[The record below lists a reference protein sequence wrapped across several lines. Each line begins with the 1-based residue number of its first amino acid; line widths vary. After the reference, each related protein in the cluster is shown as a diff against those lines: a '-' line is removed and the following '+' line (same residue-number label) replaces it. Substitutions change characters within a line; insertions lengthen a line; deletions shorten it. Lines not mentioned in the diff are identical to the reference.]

1 MIRFRLEAFDSLTS
15 WQGLGEVLSRSTA
28 GPDLPSLDEFAA
40 MTKQA
45 RDEFNELRVAY
56 MEGKLTIGT
65 PQLNALGQA
74 AESVMAQ
81 NRYAIN
87 GRRGVLL
94 TGPSSVGKTTACI
107 SVMRYV
113 YLAFKT
119 QHPEAI
125 AAGAVPVA
133 YVEVPPSSTPKG
145 MMQRFA
151 DFYGI
156 PYGERSSLNIL
167 KKAVV
172 AAMRTSHTQL
182 VVVDEVH
189 NLSRVSAASGQS
201 VDTLKDLS
209 NDSTATFVYAGIGL
223 EATGLLAGARGDQI
237 SRRFTPLHMTVFK
250 YETKQEQAVW
260 NGIVGAFSKALPL
273 LAHDPASL
281 VEHSRWLHMQTGGNI
296 GTLQSILVQAVLS
309 LIDAGQPASERVTQK
324 LLSEARRDIRAVRG
338 SELIERAELTRSTRS
353 GRRSKSDDVA

>member
-1 MIRFRLEAFDSLTS
+1 MIRFRLEAHESLTS
-15 WQGLGEVLSRSTA
+15 WQGLDEVLSRSLVK
-28 GPDLPSLDEFAA
+28 PDLPSVDEFAS
-40 MTKQA
+40 MTMAA
-45 RDEFNELRVAY
+45 RDQFNEHRVAY

-65 PQLNALGQA
+65 PQLKALGQA

-81 NRYAIN
+81 NRYALN

-107 SVMRYV
+107 SLMRYV

-119 QHPEAI
+119 QHPQAH

-151 DFYGI
+151 DFYAI
-156 PYGERSSLNIL
+156 PYGERSSLNVL

-189 NLSRVSAASGQS
+189 NLSRASAANGQS

-209 NDSTATFVYAGIGL
+209 NDSPATFVYAGIGL
-223 EATGLLAGARGDQI
+223 EATGLLAGARGDQV
-237 SRRFTPLHMTVFK
+237 SRRFTALHMTLFK
-250 YETKQEQAVW
+250 YDTKQEQRVW
-260 NGIVGAFSKALPL
+260 HGIVRAFSNALPL

-281 VEHSRWLHMQTGGNI
+281 DQHSKWLHLQSGGNI
-296 GTLQSILVQAVLS
+296 GTLQSILVQAVLA
-309 LIDAGQPASERVTQK
+309 LVDAGQPASERITK
-324 LLSEARRDIRAVRG
+324 ELLSTARRDIRAVLG
-338 SELIERAELTRSTRS
+338 SELIERAALTASSRR
-353 GRRSKSDDVA
+353 GPRSKDDDVA